1 MADSTTIER
10 SILAMMLDPKEIA
23 NIIAEAEPEDFQD
36 IQFRKMFMSIRTL
49 YEQGKT
55 IDLVVLATELKQNVR
70 EVMDIAQ
77 FAPFAR
83 GNVSAQIAKM
93 RELRERNTL
102 AILCGKMANQFL
114 EGDMEE
120 AKTEL
125 MQAMAPKIKTKDLI
139 GPKDAAQYALEVFSQ
154 RKDRKS
160 NGGIWTTFVELNNCL
175 NGGFE
180 PGQLIIIAAPTKK
193 GKSAFVA
200 NILRDIGVTQRI
212 PSLLIN
218 TEMSQ
223 EQLSLRNASILSG
236 VDHFKIAT
244 GQTSDEEDQRVLD
257 GIEKL
262 NLSKLYTLYAPELN
276 INKMVAYLRQFTIQ
290 HKIRVAAID
299 YIGRMDTQDPKL
311 KEWEVLKLAAKKL
324 KTMAQQLNITV
335 IMLAQV
341 SDDGVL
347 EGAKG
352 MKNECDLFAHLR
364 PMTTSELREM
374 SGYNYCL
381 VIEANRSGPQ
391 AKIPLNY
398 YGNILTFT
406 DKINAELAFSVP
418 PEAEEETT
426 PAYGRKKKPYSSFG
440 KRY

>member
-10 SILAMMLDPKEIA
+10 SVLAMMLDPNEVA
-23 NIIAEAEPEDFQD
+23 NVIAEAEPADFQVKEYRELF
-36 IQFRKMFMSIRTL
+36 QGIRAL
-49 YEQGKT
+49 YEQGKS

-70 EVMDIAQ
+70 EVLDIAG
-77 FAPFAR
+77 FAPYAK

-93 RELRERNTL
+93 KELRERTML
-102 AILCGKMANQFL
+102 AILCGKMANQFI
-114 EGDMEE
+114 EGDLEE
-120 AKTEL
+120 AKAEL
-125 MQAMAPKIKTKDLI
+125 LQALTPKVQAKELI
-139 GPKDAAQYALEVFSQ
+139 GPKEAALFALDVFSQ

-160 NGGIWTTFVELNNCL
+160 NGGIWTTFVELNKCL
-175 NGGFE
+175 NGGYE
-180 PGQLIIIAAPTKK
+180 PGQLHIVAAPTKK

-200 NILRDIGVTQRI
+200 NILRDVGITQRI

-244 GQTSDEEDQRVLD
+244 GQTTEAEDELVMD

-262 NLSKLYTLYAPELN
+262 RHSQLYTLYAPELN
-276 INKMVAYLRQFTIQ
+276 INKMVSYLRQYTIQ
-290 HKIRVAAID
+290 YKIRLAAID
-299 YIGRMDTQDPKL
+299 YIGRMDTQDPKM

-324 KTMAQQLNITV
+324 KTLAQQLNITV

-341 SDDGVL
+341 TDEGVL

-352 MKNECDLFAHLR
+352 MKNECDMFAHLR
-364 PMTTSELREM
+364 PMTDKEMREM
-374 SGYNYCL
+374 TGYNYCL

-398 YGNILTFT
+398 YGDRLTFT

-418 PEAEEETT
+418 PETDDDSQ
-426 PAYGRKKKPYSSFG
+426 PAYGRKKKPYSSFR
-440 KRY
+440 KTY